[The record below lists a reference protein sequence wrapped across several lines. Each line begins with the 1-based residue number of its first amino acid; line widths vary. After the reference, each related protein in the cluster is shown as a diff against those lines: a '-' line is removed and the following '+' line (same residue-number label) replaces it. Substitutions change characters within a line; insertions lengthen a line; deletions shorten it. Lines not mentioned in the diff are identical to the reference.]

1 LGYIWSFGGNHLV
14 NGGQVSG
21 AGTENLAISSAALT
35 NAGTYTLTVTN
46 ATGTNTATANL
57 TVVADPT
64 NAAVASVIANNP
76 LAFWQLNDPVGST
89 IALDLAGTYNG
100 TYGSGSGLGASGP
113 QSPAFPGF
121 SATNTAVQT
130 FAFTIDS
137 AVTLPPL
144 NISNT
149 NSVSMLAWI
158 YADDSGGPQ
167 QPYTGIVFC
176 RGGTT
181 VAGLICS
188 GDGTQLAYQWG
199 GNRYNF
205 PSGLVLPTN
214 QWTLVALVYTAN
226 ATTLYC
232 GSTNGVVLSAVDNY
246 AQVGQRFDGPTYIGL
261 DPDVGESAR
270 TFNGSIDDVA
280 FFNRA
285 LSSSE
290 IDAIYQAGTGIV
302 PTLQIIG
309 QTATNLSVFQGT
321 PINLGVQV
329 SGLNPAYQWYK
340 QNAPIPGATGST
352 YTIASAKVSDTG
364 NYYVVVTNQVNSV
377 TSAVVSVTVPDYL
390 VLPIGPSGTIYTGV
404 SASSVY
410 PSAGYSGTNMF
421 DSDLTGVPI
430 GTHLTGNDWADDG
443 YGTAFAPAYLAFQL
457 DQSYPVSAIL
467 YAQRNDAGGETID
480 KATSISVWASQTTP
494 FSAADPGTTPDSVAI
509 PEVDAGIL
517 HAYVLPTTVTGQYF
531 VIEVDQDPIV
541 YGSNIGG
548 NEFRL
553 ASLVPTVPLAFS
565 NSPAGLVLSWPAAA
579 ILQQASNVKGPW
591 VTATGV
597 TNGVPIPKIAAQQ
610 FYRIL
615 Y

>member
-1 LGYIWSFGGNHLV
+1 
-14 NGGQVSG
+14 
-21 AGTENLAISSAALT
+21 
-35 NAGTYTLTVTN
+35 
-46 ATGTNTATANL
+46 
-57 TVVADPT
+57 
-64 NAAVASVIANNP
+64 
-76 LAFWQLNDPVGST
+76 
-89 IALDLAGTYNG
+89 
-100 TYGSGSGLGASGP
+100 
-113 QSPAFPGF
+113 
-121 SATNTAVQT
+121 
-130 FAFTIDS
+130 
-137 AVTLPPL
+137 
-144 NISNT
+144 
-149 NSVSMLAWI
+149 
-158 YADDSGGPQ
+158 
-167 QPYTGIVFC
+167 
-176 RGGTT
+176 
-181 VAGLICS
+181 
-188 GDGTQLAYQWG
+188 
-199 GNRYNF
+199 
-205 PSGLVLPTN
+205 
-214 QWTLVALVYTAN
+214 
-226 ATTLYC
+226 
-232 GSTNGVVLSAVDNY
+232 
-246 AQVGQRFDGPTYIGL
+246 
-261 DPDVGESAR
+261 
-270 TFNGSIDDVA
+270 
-280 FFNRA
+280 
-285 LSSSE
+285 
-290 IDAIYQAGTGIV
+290 
-302 PTLQIIG
+302 
-309 QTATNLSVFQGT
+309 
-321 PINLGVQV
+321 
-329 SGLNPAYQWYK
+329 
-340 QNAPIPGATGST
+340 
-352 YTIASAKVSDTG
+352 VSDTG